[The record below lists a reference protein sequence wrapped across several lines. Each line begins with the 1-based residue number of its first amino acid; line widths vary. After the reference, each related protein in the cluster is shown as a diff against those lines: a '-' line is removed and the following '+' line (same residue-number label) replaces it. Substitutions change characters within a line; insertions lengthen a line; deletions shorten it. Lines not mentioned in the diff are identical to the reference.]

1 MRAAGRGA
9 AGPFPPRFLVHY
21 RPLAGGGAAAA
32 GGAPPPLPP
41 APPASS
47 LFSSSSLQFPLAGRV
62 SASGLLEP
70 FRNGNLRGGGVRAP
84 GGRGAGTAGLR
95 AGLPIVLPISQAGGG
110 GGGQGVGCQPPPP
123 SARAP
128 GARAGWGG
136 ACFREPRFLL
146 KPVDSTPLSSLSRRL
161 LGFLEEVL
169 GRRLGSERRECAEG
183 RASPRHPLPAT
194 PRPSVRELREGG
206 ADFPGA
212 AHPSG
217 LACSARGQLDLTL
230 WTST

>member
-1 MRAAGRGA
+1 MATCAVEVFGLPEEEVRGPRGC
-9 AGPFPPRFLVHY
+9 GPGFPLCCPSAKLEE
-21 RPLAGGGAAAA
+21 AAAA
-32 GGAPPPLPP
+32 RESAVSPL
-41 APPASS
+41 
-47 LFSSSSLQFPLAGRV
+47 LPLR
-62 SASGLLEP
+62 EP
-70 FRNGNLRGGGVRAP
+70 RERAWRRGGDP
-84 GGRGAGTAGLR
+84 
-95 AGLPIVLPISQAGGG
+95 
-110 GGGQGVGCQPPPP
+110 
-123 SARAP
+123 
-128 GARAGWGG
+128 ARAGWGG

-194 PRPSVRELREGG
+194 PRPSVHELWEGG

-212 AHPSG
+212 SHPSG